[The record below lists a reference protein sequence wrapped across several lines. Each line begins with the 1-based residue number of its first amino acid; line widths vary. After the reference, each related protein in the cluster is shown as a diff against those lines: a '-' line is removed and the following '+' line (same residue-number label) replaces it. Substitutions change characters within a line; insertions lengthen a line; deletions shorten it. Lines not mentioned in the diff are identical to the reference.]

1 MLPRIASALVLI
13 PMVLALVV
21 FASPAVLLCALGIL
35 GTACLREYFHLM
47 KKMGLRGQP
56 WFGHAGFWFLIVCLH
71 IKLVP
76 GELLLSLVVVVAFLV
91 SMGRQA
97 PMRERVTGMMV
108 DLLGVLYLA
117 LCLYPALPI
126 RYEFGERL
134 GLQWVLILLSVIW
147 VGDTAAL
154 LAGKAFGRTRF
165 SPVISP
171 KKTNEGAVAGL
182 LTGTGAALL
191 LQRLFFPE
199 LPVRHVGPAALLL
212 GAAGQLGDLA
222 ESMLKRA
229 ADTKDS
235 SDLIPGHGGVLDR
248 IDSLLFAIPVLY
260 LYLLKLYA
268 P

>member
-13 PMVLALVV
+13 PVVLALVF

-35 GTACLREYFHLM
+35 GSACLREYFRLM
-47 KKMGLRGQP
+47 ERMGLRGQP
-56 WFGHAGFWFLIVCLH
+56 WFGHAGFWFLILCLH
-71 IKLVP
+71 IKLLP
-76 GELLLSLVVVVAFLV
+76 GELLLSVVVLSSFLV
-91 SMGRQA
+91 SIGRQA

-108 DLLGVLYLA
+108 NLLGIVYLA
-117 LCLYPALPI
+117 LCLYPALPL
-126 RYEFGERL
+126 RYEFGEKL
-134 GLQWVLILLSVIW
+134 GLKWVLILLSVIW

-154 LAGKAFGRTRF
+154 LAGKALGRTRF
-165 SPVISP
+165 SPAISP

-182 LTGTGAALL
+182 LAGIGVALL

-199 LPVRHVGPAALLL
+199 LPVKHVGAVALLL
-212 GAAGQLGDLA
+212 GAVGQLGDLA

-229 ADTKDS
+229 ADIKDS
-235 SDLIPGHGGVLDR
+235 SALIPGHGGVLDR

-260 LYLLKLYA
+260 LYLLKLYS

>member
-13 PMVLALVV
+13 PMALALVF

-35 GTACLREYFHLM
+35 GTACLHEYFRLM
-47 KKMGLRGQP
+47 GKMGLRGQP
-56 WFGHAGFWFLIVCLH
+56 WFGYAGLWFLILCLH
-71 IKLVP
+71 IKLLP
-76 GELLLSLVVVVAFLV
+76 GELLLSFVVVGTFLV
-91 SMGRQA
+91 SVGRRV
-97 PMRERVTGMMV
+97 PVRECVTGMMV
-108 DLLGVLYLA
+108 NLLGILYLG
-117 LCLYPALPI
+117 LCLYPALPL
-126 RYEFGERL
+126 RYEFGEKL

-154 LAGKAFGRTRF
+154 LAGRAFGRTRF

-171 KKTNEGAVAGL
+171 KKTNEGAAAGL
-182 LTGTGAALL
+182 LAGIGVALL
-191 LQRLFFPE
+191 FQRLFFPE
-199 LPVRHVGPAALLL
+199 LPAKHVGAVALLL

-229 ADTKDS
+229 ADIKDS